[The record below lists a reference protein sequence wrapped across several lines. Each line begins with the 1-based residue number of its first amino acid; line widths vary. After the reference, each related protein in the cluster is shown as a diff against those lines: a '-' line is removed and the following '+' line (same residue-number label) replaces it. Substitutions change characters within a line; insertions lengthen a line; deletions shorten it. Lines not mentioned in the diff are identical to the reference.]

1 MLTSSMFPLIVSR
14 ERLIALRGIGCGLG
28 CEGSRLF
35 QAGYFETLHDGI
47 VIRSQRAPSKGN
59 TSLKSGPMWS
69 ASAALSSRR
78 ARCSRV
84 LTVSGRRPKQI
95 GRLFDAHVLE
105 DACDEDR
112 AKILRQ
118 VVDGAF
124 HQSENF
130 ALGNRALWV
139 HGFISGEWEGYDL

>member
-1 MLTSSMFPLIVSR
+1 M
-14 ERLIALRGIGCGLG
+14 RL
-28 CEGSRLF
+28 
-35 QAGYFETLHDGI
+35 
-47 VIRSQRAPSKGN
+47 QRAPSKGN

-69 ASAALSSRR
+69 ASAAFRSRR

-84 LTVSGRRPKQI
+84 LTVSGLRPQI
-95 GRLFDAHVLE
+95 GRLYFDAHVLE

-118 VVDGAF
+118 AVDGAL
-124 HQSENF
+124 HQPENF